1 MATRAKKPTKK
12 EYTEA
17 KKEKTVGNL
26 SVILYNQRG
35 EKLKRVRLPEIIFG
49 QKPNPS
55 LISLATRVYLSN
67 QKPKLASTKIR
78 SQVAGGGRK
87 PWRQKGTGRARAGSI
102 RAPGRRGGGVV
113 FGPHPT
119 TSELKLNKKMRQKAL
134 SISLSEKTRTGGIVL
149 VDKLNLKEPKTK
161 KAKEIIN
168 KIMPETKGM
177 IKLVLEDGDN
187 TVVKSF
193 RNLKEV
199 EISRVLDLN
208 TLDVLKSSGLI
219 FTQEALELL
228 KKRFGETNAKSN

>member
-1 MATRAKKPTKK
+1 M
-12 EYTEA
+12 
-17 KKEKTVGNL
+17 
-26 SVILYNQRG
+26 
-35 EKLKRVRLPEIIFG
+35 
-49 QKPNPS
+49 
-55 LISLATRVYLSN
+55 
-67 QKPKLASTKIR
+67 
-78 SQVAGGGRK
+78 
-87 PWRQKGTGRARAGSI
+87 
-102 RAPGRRGGGVV
+102 V

-134 SISLSEKTRTGGIVL
+134 SISLSEKTRTGVIAL

-168 KIMPETKGM
+168 KIMPKTKGT

-199 EISRVLDLN
+199 EVSRALDLN

-228 KKRFGETNAKSN
+228 KRRFGETNAKNN